1 MSGLILNQVLKFA
14 LRKLRCCMSP
24 VARLTTPCFS
34 DLTHIQKALIE
45 LVVSH
50 LISREVHILAVGQ
63 YVVERLFL

>member
-1 MSGLILNQVLKFA
+1 
-14 LRKLRCCMSP
+14 MSP

-63 YVVERLFL
+63 YVVERLFLWEQNRIMSSGKSTSNSCM